1 LPHARTWLPV
11 LETDAVDVLD
21 ALAEAP
27 TDPVIEGLPVVLG
40 LADAVRLPLTE
51 LVCRES
57 SEERQR
63 A

>member
-1 LPHARTWLPV
+1 V
-11 LETDAVDVLD
+11 LV

-51 LVCRES
+51 LVCR
-57 SEERQR
+57 Q
-63 A
+63 